1 MESLRRKLNENCA
14 YYIVNDERLDK
25 NENLVQEVK
34 IVEYRGVARKTVRE
48 GERERKRER
57 D

>member
-1 MESLRRKLNENCA
+1 MYNVTRIRNEYMESLRRKLNENCA

-34 IVEYRGVARKTVRE
+34 FVEYR
-48 GERERKRER
+48 
-57 D
+57 